1 MDIIVTITEFKRHM
15 QIRGY
20 AEKTI
25 ELYSWG
31 LECFRQYLKERHIDD
46 LRKVSRQTI
55 EDYQAQVMTQP
66 LAMETKATK
75 IRALKRLFES
85 LEENHQLL
93 INPTEGIVETSRKGR
108 KIGPVLTIEEMKRL
122 LDQPNVSLAVQIRD
136 KAIME
141 VMYSTGIRSNEL
153 LSLQVYDVDLRD
165 KVLYIRKGKGKR
177 QRVVPLGKRA
187 VQYLREYLEKIR
199 PRHARK
205 NPKERALFLSN
216 RGLSLTWNAMRANIN
231 QYQQKAGIKKRVGL
245 HTFRRSC
252 ATHMLQQG
260 ADIRYIQKLLGHKY
274 LSTTQAYTK
283 VIPVDLKQT
292 HNRTHPGKEIQSLT
306 EIAENTEKN

>member
-15 QIRGY
+15 KIRGY

-31 LECFRQYLKERHIDD
+31 LGCFRQYLKERHIDD

-66 LAMETKATK
+66 LAMETKAIK

-108 KIGPVLTIEEMKRL
+108 KIGTVLTIDEMKTL
-122 LDQPNVSLAVQIRD
+122 LDQPNLSLRPHIRN

-141 VMYSTGIRSNEL
+141 AMYCTAIRIDEL
-153 LSLQVYDVDLRD
+153 VSLDVYHADLKD
-165 KVLYIRKGKGKR
+165 KVLYIRKGKGKK
-177 QRVVPLGKRA
+177 QRVFFHLLQKDT
-187 VQYLREYLEKIR
+187 LRL
-199 PRHARK
+199 
-205 NPKERALFLSN
+205 
-216 RGLSLTWNAMRANIN
+216 M
-231 QYQQKAGIKKRVGL
+231 
-245 HTFRRSC
+245 
-252 ATHMLQQG
+252 
-260 ADIRYIQKLLGHKY
+260 
-274 LSTTQAYTK
+274 
-283 VIPVDLKQT
+283 
-292 HNRTHPGKEIQSLT
+292 
-306 EIAENTEKN
+306 